1 LRAIDALSAEE
12 MISQIK
18 VSSYPHM
25 KKEAQTKEIQVLK
38 DRAKAGR
45 EQKLANFADVAKSL
59 AQGMRRNG

>member
-1 LRAIDALSAEE
+1 MISAEE

-25 KKEAQTKEIQVLK
+25 KKESQIKEIQILK
-38 DRAKAGR
+38 DRTKAGR
-45 EQKLANFADVAKSL
+45 EQRLANFADVAKSL